1 MFTYPEREAI
11 ARSMAEEHFRINS
24 HNPEEKEAFVA
35 GVVAG
40 IGLMERVDAANALET
55 VSDRVAHKETPKAC
69 FDADTQEAPGPETP
83 RNNGINL
90 LRATEQL
97 NLLQAVEQP
106 SNGAEV
112 TGAITYR
119 MKRRWLPHFIAM
131 LKTMQ
136 SFGNAGHSGHVAF
149 YADGDGDFHPNF
161 NFYVGTT
168 PVEKLQEPLDEASPR
183 KQNATIDDATLF
195 DAG

>member
-1 MFTYPEREAI
+1 MFTYPERQAI
-11 ARSMAEEHFRINS
+11 ASSMAEEHFRINS
-24 HNPEEKEAFVA
+24 HTQAEKDAFIA

-40 IGLMERVDAANALET
+40 IGLIERVDAQNALET
-55 VSDRVAHKETPKAC
+55 VSDRVAHKDTPKVC

-83 RNNGINL
+83 GSKGITL
-90 LRATEQL
+90 LP
-97 NLLQAVEQP
+97 AVEPP
-106 SNGAEV
+106 SNGTEV

-149 YADGDGDFHPNF
+149 YADGDGDFRPKFH
-161 NFYVGTT
+161 FYVGTT
-168 PVEKLQEPLDEASPR
+168 PVEELSEPLAEVRPK
-183 KQNATIDDATLF
+183 KQNATLDDVTLY

>member
-11 ARSMAEEHFRINS
+11 ARSMAEEHFRIMS
-24 HNPEEKEAFVA
+24 HSPEEKDAFIA

-40 IGLMERVDAANALET
+40 IGLMERVDAANAIET
-55 VSDRVAHKETPKAC
+55 VSDRVAKKEAPKHC
-69 FDADTQEAPGPETP
+69 VDANTQEAPAPETP
-83 RNNGINL
+83 RSKGIVCL
-90 LRATEQL
+90 P
-97 NLLQAVEQP
+97 AVVPP
-106 SNGAEV
+106 SNGTEV
-112 TGAITYR
+112 TGAISYR

-149 YADGDGDFHPNF
+149 YADGDGDFHPKF
-161 NFYVGTT
+161 HFYVGTT
-168 PVEKLQEPLDEASPR
+168 PVEELSEPLAEVRP
-183 KQNATIDDATLF
+183 KKTNATLEDVTLY

>member
-1 MFTYPEREAI
+1 MFTYPERQAI
-11 ARSMAEEHFRINS
+11 ASSMAEEHFRIMS
-24 HNPEEKEAFVA
+24 HSPEEKDAFIA

-40 IGLMERVDAANALET
+40 IGIMERVDAANAIET
-55 VSDRVAHKETPKAC
+55 VSDRVAHKETPKHC
-69 FDADTQEAPGPETP
+69 VDENTQEAPASETP
-83 RNNGINL
+83 RSLGTVRL
-90 LRATEQL
+90 LT
-97 NLLQAVEQP
+97 VEPP
-106 SNGAEV
+106 SNGTEL
-112 TGAITYR
+112 TGVISYR

-149 YADGDGDFHPNF
+149 YADGDGDFRPKF

-168 PVEKLQEPLDEASPR
+168 PVENLPEPLNEVSA
-183 KQNATIDDATLF
+183 KKTNATLDNVTLF

>member
-1 MFTYPEREAI
+1 MFTYPERQAI
-11 ARSMAEEHFRINS
+11 ASSMAEEHFRINS
-24 HNPEEKEAFVA
+24 HTQAEKDAFIA

-40 IGLMERVDAANALET
+40 IGLIERVDAQNALET
-55 VSDRVAHKETPKAC
+55 VSDRVAHKETPK
-69 FDADTQEAPGPETP
+69 PETP
-83 RNNGINL
+83 SSKGIVCL
-90 LRATEQL
+90 P
-97 NLLQAVEQP
+97 AVEPP
-106 SNGAEV
+106 SNGTEV
-112 TGAITYR
+112 TGAISYR

-149 YADGDGDFHPNF
+149 YADGDGDFRPKF

-168 PVEKLQEPLDEASPR
+168 PVENLPEPLNEVSA
-183 KQNATIDDATLF
+183 KKTNATLDNVTLF

>member
-1 MFTYPEREAI
+1 MFTYPERQAI
-11 ARSMAEEHFRINS
+11 ASSMAEEHFRINS
-24 HNPEEKEAFVA
+24 HTQAEKDAFIA

-40 IGLMERVDAANALET
+40 IGLIERVDAQNALET
-55 VSDRVAHKETPKAC
+55 VSDRVAHKDTPRAC

-83 RNNGINL
+83 GNKGITL
-90 LRATEQL
+90 LP
-97 NLLQAVEQP
+97 AVEPP
-106 SNGAEV
+106 SNGTEV

-149 YADGDGDFHPNF
+149 YADGDGDFHPKF
-161 NFYVGTT
+161 HFYVGTT
-168 PVEKLQEPLDEASPR
+168 PVEELSEPLDEVRP
-183 KQNATIDDATLF
+183 KKTNATLEDVTLY

>member
-1 MFTYPEREAI
+1 MMFTYPERQAI
-11 ARSMAEEHFRINS
+11 ASSMAEEHFRINS
-24 HNPEEKEAFVA
+24 HTQAEKDAFIA

-40 IGLMERVDAANALET
+40 IGLIERVDAQNALET
-55 VSDRVAHKETPKAC
+55 VSDRVAHKDTPRAC

-83 RNNGINL
+83 GNKGITL
-90 LRATEQL
+90 LP
-97 NLLQAVEQP
+97 AVEPP
-106 SNGAEV
+106 SNGTEI

-149 YADGDGDFHPNF
+149 YADGDGDFHPKF
-161 NFYVGTT
+161 HFYVGTT
-168 PVEKLQEPLDEASPR
+168 PVEELSEPLDEVRP
-183 KQNATIDDATLF
+183 KKTNATIEDVTLY

>member
-1 MFTYPEREAI
+1 MFTYPERQAI
-11 ARSMAEEHFRINS
+11 ASSMAEEHFRINS
-24 HNPEEKEAFVA
+24 HTQAEKDAFIA

-40 IGLMERVDAANALET
+40 IGLIERVDAQNALET

-69 FDADTQEAPGPETP
+69 FDADTQEASEPETP
-83 RNNGINL
+83 RTKGINL
-90 LRATEQL
+90 LP
-97 NLLQAVEQP
+97 AVEP
-106 SNGAEV
+106 PNNGTEV
-112 TGAITYR
+112 TGSITYR

-149 YADGDGDFHPNF
+149 YADGDGDFRPKF

-168 PVEKLQEPLDEASPR
+168 PVEELSEPLAEVRP
-183 KQNATIDDATLF
+183 KKTNATLEDVTLY

>member
-11 ARSMAEEHFRINS
+11 ARSMAEEHFRIMS
-24 HNPEEKEAFVA
+24 HSPEEKDAFIA

-40 IGLMERVDAANALET
+40 IGLMERVDAANAIET
-55 VSDRVAHKETPKAC
+55 VSDRVAKKEAPKHC
-69 FDADTQEAPGPETP
+69 VDANTQEAPAPETP
-83 RNNGINL
+83 RSKGIVCL
-90 LRATEQL
+90 P
-97 NLLQAVEQP
+97 AVVPP
-106 SNGAEV
+106 SNGTEV
-112 TGAITYR
+112 TGAISYR

-136 SFGNAGHSGHVAF
+136 SFGSAGHSGHVAF
-149 YADGDGDFHPNF
+149 YADGDGDFRPKF

-168 PVEKLQEPLDEASPR
+168 PVENLPEPLNEVSA
-183 KQNATIDDATLF
+183 KKTNATLDNVTLF

>member
-55 VSDRVAHKETPKAC
+55 VCDRVAQKETPKTC
-69 FDADTQEAPGPETP
+69 FAAVAQEASEPETP
-83 RNNGINL
+83 RTKGINL
-90 LRATEQL
+90 LP
-97 NLLQAVEQP
+97 AVEP
-106 SNGAEV
+106 PNNGTEV
-112 TGAITYR
+112 TGSITYR

-149 YADGDGDFHPNF
+149 YADGDGDFRPKF

-168 PVEKLQEPLDEASPR
+168 PVENLSEPLAEASPKKR
-183 KQNATIDDATLF
+183 NATIDDATLF

>member
-1 MFTYPEREAI
+1 MFTYPERQAI
-11 ARSMAEEHFRINS
+11 ASSMAEEHFRINS
-24 HNPEEKEAFVA
+24 HTQAEKDAFIA

-40 IGLMERVDAANALET
+40 IGLIERVDAQNALET
-55 VSDRVAHKETPKAC
+55 VSDRVAHKDTPRAC

-83 RNNGINL
+83 GNKGITL
-90 LRATEQL
+90 LP
-97 NLLQAVEQP
+97 AVEPP
-106 SNGAEV
+106 SNGTEI

-149 YADGDGDFHPNF
+149 YADGDGDFHPKF
-161 NFYVGTT
+161 HFYVGTT
-168 PVEKLQEPLDEASPR
+168 PVEELSEPLDEVRP
-183 KQNATIDDATLF
+183 KKTNATLEDVTLY

>member
-11 ARSMAEEHFRINS
+11 ARSMAEEHFRIMS
-24 HNPEEKEAFVA
+24 HSPEEKDAFIA

-40 IGLMERVDAANALET
+40 IGLMERVDAANAIET
-55 VSDRVAHKETPKAC
+55 VSDRVAHKEAPKHC
-69 FDADTQEAPGPETP
+69 VDENTQEAPETP
-83 RNNGINL
+83 SSKGIVCLPAVAPPNNG
-90 LRATEQL
+90 T
-97 NLLQAVEQP
+97 
-106 SNGAEV
+106 EV
-112 TGAITYR
+112 TGAISYR

-149 YADGDGDFHPNF
+149 YSDGDGDFRPKF

-168 PVEKLQEPLDEASPR
+168 PVENLSEPLGEAAPKKTR
-183 KQNATIDDATLF
+183 ATIDDVTLF

>member
-24 HNPEEKEAFVA
+24 HNPEEKDAFIA

-69 FDADTQEAPGPETP
+69 FDADTQEAPEPETP
-83 RNNGINL
+83 GNKGITL
-90 LRATEQL
+90 LP
-97 NLLQAVEQP
+97 AVEPP
-106 SNGAEV
+106 SNGTEV

-149 YADGDGDFHPNF
+149 YADGDGDFHPKF
-161 NFYVGTT
+161 HFYVGTT
-168 PVEKLQEPLDEASPR
+168 PVEELSEPLAEVRP
-183 KQNATIDDATLF
+183 KKTNATLEDVTLY

>member
-11 ARSMAEEHFRINS
+11 ARSMAEEHFRIMS
-24 HNPEEKEAFVA
+24 HSPEEKDAFIA

-40 IGLMERVDAANALET
+40 IGLMERVDAANAIET
-55 VSDRVAHKETPKAC
+55 VSDRVAHKE
-69 FDADTQEAPGPETP
+69 APAPETP
-83 RNNGINL
+83 GIKGIVCLPAVAPPNNG
-90 LRATEQL
+90 T
-97 NLLQAVEQP
+97 
-106 SNGAEV
+106 EV
-112 TGAITYR
+112 TGAISYR

-136 SFGNAGHSGHVAF
+136 SFGSAGHSGHVAF
-149 YADGDGDFHPNF
+149 YADGDGDFRPKF

-168 PVEKLQEPLDEASPR
+168 PVENLPEPLGEAAP
-183 KQNATIDDATLF
+183 KKTNATLDNVTLF

>member
-1 MFTYPEREAI
+1 MFTYPERQAI
-11 ARSMAEEHFRINS
+11 ASSMAEEHFRINS
-24 HNPEEKEAFVA
+24 HTQAEKDAFIA

-40 IGLMERVDAANALET
+40 IGLIERVDAQNALET
-55 VSDRVAHKETPKAC
+55 VSDRVAHKDTPRAC

-83 RNNGINL
+83 GNKGITL
-90 LRATEQL
+90 LP
-97 NLLQAVEQP
+97 AVEPP
-106 SNGAEV
+106 SNGTEI

-149 YADGDGDFHPNF
+149 YADGDGDFHPKF
-161 NFYVGTT
+161 HFYVGTT
-168 PVEKLQEPLDEASPR
+168 PVEELSEPLDEVRP
-183 KQNATIDDATLF
+183 KKTNAILEDVTLY